1 MLAATSGIVGS
12 LQNVV
17 GRNSEKFA
25 EWNKNNT
32 IKKSYGQ
39 KGNNN
44 HGINSKHRSNNK
56 KPGTYCNTVIRS
68 NTRTKSNTRNRK

>member
-39 KGNNN
+39 NGNNN

-68 NTRTKSNTRNRK
+68 NTRTKSNTGNRK